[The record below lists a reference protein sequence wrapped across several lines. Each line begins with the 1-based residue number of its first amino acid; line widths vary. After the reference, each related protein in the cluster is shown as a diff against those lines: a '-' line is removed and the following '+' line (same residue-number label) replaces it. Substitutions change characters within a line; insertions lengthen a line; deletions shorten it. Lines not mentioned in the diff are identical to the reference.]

1 MKLLLRQGLRHH
13 QRHSLQTLLTVLG
26 IAAGVALL
34 CAMQLAQRTAERAF
48 ELGLQAVAGAAS
60 HTVTAGPEGLP
71 VASYVALRARLGGR
85 AVAPSVSGIVRVP
98 GRSERTVLRAL
109 GIDPLADVELRPW
122 SSPAAGEAA
131 LPLGPLLTV
140 PGAFVATAPL
150 LQRLGVGVGD
160 ELHVTMSG
168 RPFVA
173 HCVGTIAP
181 PPIVAAGLADV
192 LVVDIATAQEWTQ
205 RLDRIDRLDLRLDAE
220 TLPNGITPTAAL
232 AAVAEEMGPGAR
244 VVAAGA
250 SQGGLAQLARGFRIN
265 LRALSLLSLL
275 VGAFLV
281 HETMRL
287 SVVARRRSFGVLRA
301 LGVQGSAL
309 GRVVAIEAGLLGIVG
324 SVAGALLGI
333 AFAHLL
339 LEPLVRTLNDHY
351 ATFELH
357 RVEVDPL
364 VLTIG
369 VMLGCAVAVLAGLGP
384 AIAAARVPARDVL
397 VPQRHVAEHG
407 RHRGWR
413 IAIPAAALSYGLL
426 ITTGD
431 RLAQAYVGILAMLV
445 AAVALVPTAMEVG
458 LNGLGRLVRCAGPFV
473 RYVVRSTATAREHLA
488 LPVAAM
494 VLALATTVGLATLVG
509 SFRDSVTG
517 WLAQVLPADAYA
529 SVPGG
534 VDERVRAVLE
544 PRVVET
550 LRTAPELAGFST
562 YQRTRMSVR
571 GGHGE
576 GEIDVCA
583 MAPTGEVLR
592 SFAFVGSDQRTGR
605 DALPRGTGAWISES
619 LAFRWGLAVGD
630 VLVIATA
637 NGPVELPIAAVHR
650 DYSNERGEV
659 LVGAM
664 WLDAHAHVGVTA
676 IALQAAQGVDV
687 EAWVQQLRARAA
699 NAAEQDVQIRSQNE
713 LRTSSIAIFDRTFAI
728 TGVMR
733 LLCLLVAFFGI
744 YAAFASLQLE
754 RGAEIGL
761 LRCLGARPRQIG
773 FVVLG
778 QTALLGLCAGVL
790 AIPVG
795 ALLGHL
801 LAHVINRVSFGW
813 SLAQVEVPSS
823 AVAEVI
829 VLAVVAAL
837 AAGVQPAFRFARMR
851 PADALREG

>member
-13 QRHSLQTLLTVLG
+13 QRHALQTLLTVLG

-34 CAMQLAQRTAERAF
+34 CAMQLAQRTAEHAF
-48 ELGLQAVAGAAS
+48 ELGLQAVAGSAS

-98 GRSERTVLRAL
+98 GRGERTVLRAL

-131 LPLGPLLTV
+131 LPLGEMLTR

-150 LQRLGVGVGD
+150 LARLGVRVGD
-160 ELHVTMSG
+160 ELRVTMGG
-168 RPFVA
+168 RPLVA

-181 PPIVAAGLADV
+181 APIVAAGLADV

-205 RLDRIDRLDLRLDAE
+205 RTDRIDRLDLRLDVE
-220 TLPNGITPTAAL
+220 VLPDGLTPAAAL
-232 AAVAEEMGPGAR
+232 AAVAEELGPGAHA
-244 VVAAGA
+244 VAVGMH
-250 SQGGLAQLARGFRIN
+250 QGGLAQLARGFRIN
-265 LRALSLLSLL
+265 LRALCLLSLL

-301 LGVQGSAL
+301 LGVQGGAL
-309 GRVVAIEAGLLGIVG
+309 GRVVAIEAGLLGLIG
-324 SVAGALLGI
+324 SAAGALLGI

-351 ATFELH
+351 ATFELQ

-364 VLTIG
+364 VLAVG
-369 VMLGCAVAVLAGLGP
+369 VVLGCAVAVLAGLGP
-384 AIAAARVPARDVL
+384 AIAASRVPPRDVL
-397 VPQRHVAEHG
+397 VPQRHAAQSG

-413 IAIPAAALSYGLL
+413 IAIPAAALAYGLL

-431 RLAQAYVGILAMLV
+431 RLPQAYVGILAMLV
-445 AAVALVPTAMEVG
+445 AAVALVPIAMELG
-458 LNGLGRLVRCAGPFV
+458 LRGLGRLVGGAGPFV

-494 VLALATTVGLATLVG
+494 VLALATTIGLASLVG

-517 WLAQVLPADAYA
+517 WLLQVLPADVYV

-544 PRVVET
+544 PAVIQA
-550 LRTAPELAGFST
+550 LRQAPEVAGLST

-571 GGHGE
+571 GGRGE
-576 GEIDVCA
+576 GEIDICG

-592 SFAFVGSDQRTGR
+592 SFAFVGNDQRTGR
-605 DALPRGTGAWISES
+605 DALLRGTGAWVSES
-619 LAFRWGLAVGD
+619 LAFRWGLSVGE
-630 VLVIATA
+630 VLVVRTA
-637 NGPVELPIAAVHR
+637 KGPVDLPIAAVHR

-659 LVGAM
+659 LVGAS
-664 WLDAHAHVGVTA
+664 WLDAQAQVGVTA
-676 IALQAAQGVDV
+676 IALQAEPGTEV
-687 EAWVQQLRARAA
+687 EPWVLQLRARTAA
-699 NAAEQDVQIRSQNE
+699 ASEQDVQIRSQNE
-713 LRTSSIAIFDRTFAI
+713 LRTSSLAIFDRTFAI

-778 QTALLGLCAGVL
+778 QTALLGLCAGLL

-795 ALLGHL
+795 ALLGHV
-801 LAHVINRVSFGW
+801 LANVINRVSFGW
-813 SLAQVEVPSS
+813 SLAQVEVPAS

-829 VLAVVAAL
+829 ALAVLAAL
-837 AAGVQPAFRFARMR
+837 AAGLQPALRFARMR
-851 PADALREG
+851 PADALRES